1 MVRVLIALFISTLFL
16 GTAQAAAPSGVPQRT
31 LCGGAIVLTETNAK
45 SYISLTAYRIA
56 SSTNGAVNAYR
67 DGVVYQVPTNKNFL
81 VECVEWSTGYAA
93 VNVFQLLSS
102 TATST
107 NAGFPNAPSGT
118 VVYENNG
125 TSLYGWAATTANV
138 WYTKPFIYRFDEDTY
153 PGIQAATSPIT
164 TVILH
169 GREVD
174 DL

>member
-1 MVRVLIALFISTLFL
+1 MVNVLSLLSLLFAL
-16 GTAQAAAPSGVPQRT
+16 TAQAAVLPSGVPQRT

-81 VECVEWSTGYAA
+81 VECVEWSTGTAA

-102 TATST
+102 TSTST
-107 NAGFPNAPSGT
+107 NAGYPNVPSGT